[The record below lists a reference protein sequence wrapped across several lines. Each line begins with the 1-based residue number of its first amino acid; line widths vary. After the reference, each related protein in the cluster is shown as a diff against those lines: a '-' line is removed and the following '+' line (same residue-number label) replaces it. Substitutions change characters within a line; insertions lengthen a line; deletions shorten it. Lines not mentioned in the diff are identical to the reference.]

1 MKIENIYQ
9 LLKLI
14 ESDKLTNSQVSEI
27 TLKTLKLHLSQEE
40 TELPRTELTKRLKLF
55 HDKYIATGHK
65 ITPLFLPLD

>member
-14 ESDKLTNSQVSEI
+14 ESDKLTNKQVHEVV
-27 TLKTLKLHLSQEE
+27 LKTMKLLLSEE
-40 TELPRTELTKRLKLF
+40 EEQLPRTELTKRLKLF